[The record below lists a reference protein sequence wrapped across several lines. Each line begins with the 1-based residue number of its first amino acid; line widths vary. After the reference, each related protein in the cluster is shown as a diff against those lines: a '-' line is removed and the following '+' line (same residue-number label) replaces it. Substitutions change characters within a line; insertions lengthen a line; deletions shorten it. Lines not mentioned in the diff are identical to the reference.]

1 MSVGRTNYLLK
12 TSQFKRICPT
22 QACTTRVGDSWKQ
35 ADLRA
40 LLFLH
45 YARESQATSGPLTVE
60 GYSKDAVNT

>member
-1 MSVGRTNYLLK
+1 MYNDQR
-12 TSQFKRICPT
+12 R
-22 QACTTRVGDSWKQ
+22 GDSWKQ
-35 ADLRA
+35 ADLHT